1 MSLEGTRLF
10 SPVAGLSPTL
20 VIQLLPKEK
29 HERVQL
35 VWLPQQI
42 PKTLSSS
49 TKLLL
54 PFHSSDRTLMWQNPV
69 GS

>member
-1 MSLEGTRLF
+1 MAHLGNTA
-10 SPVAGLSPTL
+10 SP
-20 VIQLLPKEK
+20 ERK

-42 PKTLSSS
+42 RKTLSSS
-49 TKLLL
+49 TNLLL
-54 PFHSSDRTLMWQNPV
+54 PFHSSDRTLRWQNPV